1 MASKKDTAAQI
12 KQANGTELD
21 PTRYT
26 AAELDQLLQLA
37 GESDQTAFADARKSF
52 DDDGIS
58 PTDNGVT
65 LRDGQPVTYT
75 HTDGKKYPARVI
87 RVNDAETGDVALHVD
102 ALGPDARQMTVTADR
117 YTVED

>member
-1 MASKKDTAAQI
+1 MAKKDVAAQI
-12 KQANGTELD
+12 KEANGTELD

-37 GESDQTAFADARKSF
+37 GEPDQTAFADARKRF

-58 PTDNGVT
+58 PTDNGIV

-75 HTDGKKYPARVI
+75 HTDGKQYAGRVI
-87 RVNDAETGDVALHVD
+87 RVNDAETGDIAIQVD
-102 ALGPDARQMTVTADR
+102 ALGAEARQMTVLADK
-117 YTVED
+117 YTVEN